1 MKLLEGTKKK
11 LVEKLEESKIFS
23 QTYILYDVSS
33 VLKET
38 FVTEFEKYA
47 NIFSQFMIFCQK
59 NDRNFKNFTADNKE
73 KNLQLKNNY
82 NGEKDLYYP

>member
-11 LVEKLEESKIFS
+11 LMEELEESKIFS
-23 QTYILYDVSS
+23 QTYDVSS

-38 FVTEFEKYA
+38 FVTEFEKYT